1 MKRLLILL
9 SILLPVSL
17 LAQTSL
23 TGEVRDEAGKPVPFA
38 TVTLL
43 RPADSTLAFFGIT
56 TEQGTFEIKRIS
68 HGNYLMQ
75 VACISFITYYLPVKM
90 PDNSGDFGIIVLR
103 ANPVDLS
110 SVEIVGKYIPMVIKK
125 DTVEYN
131 AGAFKTK
138 PDAVVEDLLK
148 KLPGVEVDRA
158 GNIKA
163 MGEDVKNVMVDGKE
177 FFSSD
182 PKVAT
187 KNLPA
192 DAINKVQVYDKKSE
206 SAELAGI
213 DDGTREKTI
222 NLLLKDGKKKAWLGD
237 LKAGT
242 GTDEHYTAS
251 AKVYRFTAKNQFAAL
266 GMLNNVN
273 QFGFSFRDYI
283 DFNGGM
289 QAMTGGGSMK
299 LQFTNDNDMPI
310 NFGQTINGLVTSGA
324 GGLNYSFEPKKNSRL
339 YGSYLVNGSKRDLKQ
354 SVSTRNFTP
363 GSEYTQE
370 DETKE
375 LSKNYSHNLNLGWK
389 NKSDST
395 RTLLFYANI
404 GLTNSNKDATSFA
417 KGYIGND
424 LINNLESQAQL
435 KSEELKGNAAF
446 TYIKRGK
453 GAFRLFT
460 AGASAG
466 FATGLSNNDRLNLT
480 HYIGSTVP
488 LVDDQFRDNT
498 NSSQR
503 FGLSGSEL
511 IRIGK
516 GLYLEPMVKLNSLF
530 ENLNRSQGKEDENQI
545 ATDSLSPDFSRKS
558 VQITP
563 GFNLRKNTKRSKVS
577 LGIAL
582 TQIESRNMLN
592 DTLSIN
598 QQYRR
603 LLPSFAWDFDYKT
616 GHRISLDYNTFVDE
630 PQLTLMVPVVDNQNP
645 QSLIYGNRNLK
656 SETRHELFANWLLFD
671 QFSRTSVFA
680 RLGGTYT
687 LDKIGYSTSITDRLI
702 KVIHI
707 INTRDDIRTNGSI
720 EFSMPLK
727 FSGLNIH
734 VAIEGGWN
742 KGQTLVNELENISTD
757 LSRSIRLSFDNLK
770 KNKWD
775 IDFGSELGLT
785 NSKYSVQEL
794 MNNRYYSLNYFA
806 DLAFTP
812 NDTWHFGF
820 KADVINY
827 RSNIFGDNVNIPL
840 LSAEV
845 GYNFLPNKRGML
857 MLEAY
862 DILNKNTGI
871 NRISEM
877 NYLRETRSNIIGRYL
892 ILSFKYRLNKAAKST
907 GGIEINVKKR

>member
-9 SILLPVSL
+9 CILVPVLL

-23 TGEVRDEAGKPVPFA
+23 TGEVRDETRKPVPFA
-38 TVTLL
+38 TITLL
-43 RPADSTLAFFGIT
+43 RPADSTLAYFGIT
-56 TEQGTFEIKRIS
+56 NDQGSFEIKRIG

-75 VACISFITYYLPVKM
+75 VACMSFNTYYLPVKM

-125 DTVEYN
+125 DTIEYN

-163 MGEDVKNVMVDGKE
+163 MGEDVKNVMVDGKA
-177 FFSSD
+177 FFGSD

-187 KNLPA
+187 KNLSA
-192 DAINKVQVYDKKSE
+192 DAINKIQVYDKKSE

-222 NLLLKDGKKKAWLGD
+222 NLILKDGRKKVWLGD
-237 LKAGT
+237 IKAGA
-242 GTDEHYTAS
+242 GTEEHYIAS
-251 AKVYRFTAKNQFAAL
+251 AKMYRFTSTTQFAVL
-266 GMLNNVN
+266 GMLNNIN

-283 DFNGGM
+283 DFNGGISSM
-289 QAMTGGGSMK
+289 MRGGTMK
-299 LQFTNDNDMPI
+299 LEVTNDNEMPI
-310 NFGQTINGLVTSGA
+310 NFGQAINGLVTSGA
-324 GGLNYSFEPKKNSRL
+324 GGLNYSFEPKKNSLL
-339 YGSYLVNGSKRDLKQ
+339 YGSYLVNGSKRDLMQ

-363 GSEYTQE
+363 GSEYSQE
-370 DETKE
+370 VESNE
-375 LSKNYSHNLNLGWK
+375 LTKNYSHNLNLGWK

-395 RTLLFYANI
+395 RTILFNTNL
-404 GLTNSNKDATSFA
+404 GLTNANDNDASIA
-417 KGYIGND
+417 KAYAAGN
-424 LINNLESQAQL
+424 LINNLESQTHL
-435 KSEELKGNAAF
+435 NREELKGNGAF

-460 AGASAG
+460 AGATAA
-466 FATGLSNNDRLNLT
+466 FTTGLNNNDRLNLT
-480 HYIGSTVP
+480 KYLGSTAP
-488 LVDDQFRDNT
+488 LADDQFRDNT

-516 GLYLEPMVKLNSLF
+516 GLYLEPILKANSVA
-530 ENLNRSQGKEDENQI
+530 ENLNRNQGISGENQTV
-545 ATDSLSPDFSRKS
+545 TDSLSPDFGRKS
-558 VQITP
+558 LQITP
-563 GFNLRKNTKRSKVS
+563 GFNFRKNTKKSKIS
-577 LGIAL
+577 LGLAF
-582 TQIESRNMLN
+582 TQLESSIMLN
-592 DTLSIN
+592 DTSSGN
-598 QQYRR
+598 QKYRK
-603 LLPSFAWDFDYKT
+603 LLPSFSWAFDYKT
-616 GHRISLDYNTFVDE
+616 GHRISLNYNAFLDE

-645 QSLIYGNRNLK
+645 QSLLYGNQYLDP
-656 SETRHELFANWLLFD
+656 EIRHELFANWHLFD
-671 QFSRTSVFA
+671 QYSGTSVFA
-680 RLGGTYT
+680 YVGGTYI
-687 LDKIGYSTSITDRLI
+687 LDKIGYSTSINDSLI
-702 KVIHI
+702 QVIHI
-707 INTRDDIRTNGSI
+707 INTKDEFRNNGSI
-720 EFSMPLK
+720 EFSTPLK

-734 VAIEGGWN
+734 LALEGGWN
-742 KGQTLVNELENISTD
+742 KGQTFVNEIENISTN

-775 IDFGSELGLT
+775 IDFGGDLGLT
-785 NSKYSVQEL
+785 DSKYSVQES
-794 MNNRYYSLNYFA
+794 MNNRYFYLNYFT

-820 KADVINY
+820 KSDVAHY
-827 RSNIFGDNVNIPL
+827 SSKSFADNVNIPL

-845 GYNFLPNKRGML
+845 GYNFLANNRGML

-862 DILNKNTGI
+862 DLLNKNSGI
-871 NRISEM
+871 SRISEM

-892 ILSFKYRLNKAAKST
+892 MFSFKYRLSKAAKST
-907 GGIEINVKKR
+907 GGLEIDVKKR